1 MPAQSS
7 RETDVESSNQPDYS
21 AVDLPSK
28 DPTEYTYVERRAE
41 LLQRVEEAGEP
52 SVLNQTELADTF
64 DVSQQQISKD
74 LDRLATHV
82 RERMIDRDRRAFVV
96 ENVVR
101 RSIRGLMDEG
111 EYRKAAQTAMEY
123 DGWIYDFHDAAEFE
137 RRLDELEAQQEREGS
152 GL

>member
-21 AVDLPSK
+21 AVDLPSR
-28 DPTEYTYVERRAE
+28 DPTEYSYVERRAE
-41 LLQRVEEAGEP
+41 LLQRVKEAGEP

-64 DVSQQQISKD
+64 GVSQQQISKD

-82 RERMIDRDRRAFVV
+82 HDQMIDRDRRAFVV

-101 RSIRGLMDEG
+101 RSIRGLLDDE
-111 EYRKAAQTAMEY
+111 EYRKAAQTAMDY
-123 DGWIYDFHDAAEFE
+123 DDWIHDFHDAAEFE
-137 RRLDELEAQQEREGS
+137 RRLDELEAQQERGDG

>member
-1 MPAQSS
+1 MPAQSP

-28 DPTEYTYVERRAE
+28 DPTEYSYVERRAE
-41 LLQRVEEAGEP
+41 LLQRVKEAGEP

-64 DVSQQQISKD
+64 GVSQQQISKD
-74 LDRLATHV
+74 LDRLATHIHDH
-82 RERMIDRDRRAFVV
+82 MIDRDRRAFVV

-101 RSIRGLMDEG
+101 RSIRGLLDEE
-111 EYRKAAQTAMEY
+111 EYRKAAQTAMDY
-123 DGWIYDFHDAAEFE
+123 DDWIHDFHDAAEFE
-137 RRLDELEAQQEREGS
+137 RRLAELEAQQERGDG

>member
-28 DPTEYTYVERRAE
+28 DPTDFSYVERRAE
-41 LLQRVEEAGEP
+41 LLQRVKEAGEP

-64 DVSQQQISKD
+64 GVSQQQISKD
-74 LDRLATHV
+74 LDRLAGHV

-101 RSIRGLMDEG
+101 RSIRGLLNEE
-111 EYRKAAQTAMEY
+111 EYRKAAQTAMDY
-123 DGWIYDFHDAAEFE
+123 DDWIHDFHDAAEFE
-137 RRLDELEAQQEREGS
+137 RRLDELEAQQERGDG

>member
-28 DPTEYTYVERRAE
+28 DRTEYNYIQRRAE
-41 LLQRVEEAGEP
+41 LLQLIEEAGEP
-52 SVLNQTELADTF
+52 SALNQTEWAEKF
-64 DVSQQQISKD
+64 GVSQSQISKD
-74 LDRLATHV
+74 FNRLATHV
-82 RERMIDRDRRAFVV
+82 RDRMIDRDRRAFVV

-101 RSIRGLMDEG
+101 RSIRGLLDDE
-111 EYRKAAQTAMEY
+111 EYRKAAQTAMDY
-123 DGWIYDFHDAAEFE
+123 DDWIHDFHDAAEFE
-137 RRLDELEAQQEREGS
+137 RRLDELEAQQERGDS

>member
-28 DPTEYTYVERRAE
+28 DPTDFSYVERRAE
-41 LLQRVEEAGEP
+41 LLQRVKEAGEP

-64 DVSQQQISKD
+64 GVSQQQISKD

-82 RERMIDRDRRAFVV
+82 RDHMIDRDRRAFVV

-101 RSIRGLMDEG
+101 RSIRGLLDEE
-111 EYRKAAQTAMEY
+111 EYRKAAQTAMDY
-123 DGWIYDFHDAAEFE
+123 DDWIHDFHDAAEFE
-137 RRLDELEAQQEREGS
+137 RRLDELEAQQERGDG

>member
-28 DPTEYTYVERRAE
+28 DPTDFSYVERRAE
-41 LLQRVEEAGEP
+41 LLQRVKEAGEP

-64 DVSQQQISKD
+64 GVSQQQISKD

-82 RERMIDRDRRAFVV
+82 RDRMIDRDRRAFVV

-101 RSIRGLMDEG
+101 RSIRGLLDDE
-111 EYRKAAQTAMEY
+111 EYRKAAQTAMDY
-123 DGWIYDFHDAAEFE
+123 DDWIHDFHDAAEFE
-137 RRLDELEAQQEREGS
+137 RRLDELEAQQEPGDG

>member
-7 RETDVESSNQPDYS
+7 RETGVESSNQPDYS

-28 DPTEYTYVERRAE
+28 DPTEYSYVERRAE
-41 LLQRVEEAGEP
+41 LLQRVKEAGEP

-64 DVSQQQISKD
+64 GVSQQQISKD

-82 RERMIDRDRRAFVV
+82 RDRMIDRDRRAFVV

-101 RSIRGLMDEG
+101 RSIRGLLDEE
-111 EYRKAAQTAMEY
+111 EYRKAAQTAMDY
-123 DGWIYDFHDAAEFE
+123 DDWIHDFHDAAEFE
-137 RRLDELEAQQEREGS
+137 RRLDELEAQQERGDG

>member
-7 RETDVESSNQPDYS
+7 RETDVERSNQPDYS

-28 DPTEYTYVERRAE
+28 DPTDFSYVERRAE
-41 LLQRVEEAGEP
+41 LLQRVKEAGEP

-64 DVSQQQISKD
+64 GVSQQQISKD
-74 LDRLATHV
+74 LDRLAGHV

-101 RSIRGLMDEG
+101 RSIRGLLNEE
-111 EYRKAAQTAMEY
+111 EYRKAAQTAMDY
-123 DGWIYDFHDAAEFE
+123 DDWIHDFHDAAEFE
-137 RRLDELEAQQEREGS
+137 RRLAELEAQQERGDG

>member
-28 DPTEYTYVERRAE
+28 DPTDFSYVERRAE
-41 LLQRVEEAGEP
+41 LLQRVKEAGEP

-64 DVSQQQISKD
+64 GVSQQQISKD

-82 RERMIDRDRRAFVV
+82 RDRMIDRDRRAFVV

-101 RSIRGLMDEG
+101 RSIRGLLDEE
-111 EYRKAAQTAMEY
+111 EYRKAAQTAMDY
-123 DGWIYDFHDAAEFE
+123 DDWIHDFHDAAEFE
-137 RRLDELEAQQEREGS
+137 RRLDELEAQQERGDG

>member
-28 DPTEYTYVERRAE
+28 DPTDFSYVERRAE
-41 LLQRVEEAGEP
+41 LLQRVKEAGEP

-64 DVSQQQISKD
+64 GVSQQQISKD
-74 LDRLATHV
+74 LDRLATHI
-82 RERMIDRDRRAFVV
+82 RDRMIDRDRRAFVV

-101 RSIRGLMDEG
+101 RSIRGLLDEE
-111 EYRKAAQTAMEY
+111 EYRKAAQTAMDY
-123 DGWIYDFHDAAEFE
+123 DDWIHDFHDAAEFE
-137 RRLDELEAQQEREGS
+137 RRLDELEAQQERGD
-152 GL
+152 GGP

>member
-28 DPTEYTYVERRAE
+28 DPTEYSYVQRRAE
-41 LLQRVEEAGEP
+41 LLQRVKEAGEP

-64 DVSQQQISKD
+64 GVSQQQISKD

-82 RERMIDRDRRAFVV
+82 RDRMIDRDRRAFVV
-96 ENVVR
+96 ESVVR
-101 RSIRGLMDEG
+101 RSIRGLLDEE
-111 EYRKAAQTAMEY
+111 EYRKAAQTAMDY
-123 DGWIYDFHDAAEFE
+123 DDWIHDFHDAAEFE
-137 RRLDELEAQQEREGS
+137 RRLDELEAAQERES
-152 GL
+152 GGL

>member
-28 DPTEYTYVERRAE
+28 DPTDFSYVERRAE
-41 LLQRVEEAGEP
+41 LLQRVKEAGEP

-64 DVSQQQISKD
+64 GVSQQQISKD
-74 LDRLATHV
+74 LDRLAGHV

-101 RSIRGLMDEG
+101 RSIRGLLDDE
-111 EYRKAAQTAMEY
+111 EYRKAAQTAMDY
-123 DGWIYDFHDAAEFE
+123 DDWIHDFHDAAEFE
-137 RRLDELEAQQEREGS
+137 RRLDELEAQQERRDGR
-152 GL
+152 L

>member
-28 DPTEYTYVERRAE
+28 DPTDFSYVERRAE
-41 LLQRVEEAGEP
+41 LLQRVKEAGEP

-64 DVSQQQISKD
+64 GVSQQQISKD
-74 LDRLATHV
+74 LNRLAGHV

-101 RSIRGLMDEG
+101 RSIRGLLNEE
-111 EYRKAAQTAMEY
+111 EYRKAAQTAMDY
-123 DGWIYDFHDAAEFE
+123 DDWIHDFHDAAEFE
-137 RRLDELEAQQEREGS
+137 RRLAELEAQQERGDG

>member
-28 DPTEYTYVERRAE
+28 DPTDFSYVERRAE
-41 LLQRVEEAGEP
+41 LLQRVKEAGEP

-64 DVSQQQISKD
+64 GVSQQQISKD
-74 LDRLATHV
+74 LDRLAGHV

-101 RSIRGLMDEG
+101 RSIRGLLNEE
-111 EYRKAAQTAMEY
+111 EYRKAAQTAMDY
-123 DGWIYDFHDAAEFE
+123 DDWIHDFHDAAEFE
-137 RRLDELEAQQEREGS
+137 RRLAELEAQQERGDG

>member
-28 DPTEYTYVERRAE
+28 DPTDFSYVERRAE
-41 LLQRVEEAGEP
+41 LLQRVKEAGEP

-64 DVSQQQISKD
+64 GVSQQQISKD

-82 RERMIDRDRRAFVV
+82 RDRMIDRDRRAFVV

-101 RSIRGLMDEG
+101 RSIRGLLNEE
-111 EYRKAAQTAMEY
+111 EYRKAAQTAMDY
-123 DGWIYDFHDAAEFE
+123 DDWIHDFHDAAEFE
-137 RRLDELEAQQEREGS
+137 RRLAELEAQQERGDG

>member
-7 RETDVESSNQPDYS
+7 QKTDVESSNQPDYS

-28 DPTEYTYVERRAE
+28 DPTEYSYVERRAE
-41 LLQRVEEAGEP
+41 LLQRVKEAGEP

-64 DVSQQQISKD
+64 GVSQQQISKD

-82 RERMIDRDRRAFVV
+82 RDRMIDRDRRAFVV

-101 RSIRGLMDEG
+101 RSIRGLLDDE
-111 EYRKAAQTAMEY
+111 EYRKAAQTAMDY
-123 DGWIYDFHDAAEFE
+123 DDWIHDFHDAAEVA
-137 RRLDELEAQQEREGS
+137 RRLDELEA
-152 GL
+152 

>member
-28 DPTEYTYVERRAE
+28 DPTEYSYVERRAE
-41 LLQRVEEAGEP
+41 LLQRVKEAGEP

-64 DVSQQQISKD
+64 GVSQQQISKD

-82 RERMIDRDRRAFVV
+82 RDRMIDRDRRAFVV

-101 RSIRGLMDEG
+101 RSIRGLLDEE
-111 EYRKAAQTAMEY
+111 EYRKAAQTAMDY
-123 DGWIYDFHDAAEFE
+123 DDWIHDFHDAAEFE
-137 RRLDELEAQQEREGS
+137 RRLAELEAQQERKDG

>member
-28 DPTEYTYVERRAE
+28 DPTEYSYVERRAE
-41 LLQRVEEAGEP
+41 LLQRVKEAGEP

-64 DVSQQQISKD
+64 GVSQQQISKD
-74 LDRLATHV
+74 LDRLATHI
-82 RERMIDRDRRAFVV
+82 RDRMIDRDRRAFVV

-101 RSIRGLMDEG
+101 RSIRGLLDDE
-111 EYRKAAQTAMEY
+111 EYRKAAQTAMDY
-123 DGWIYDFHDAAEFE
+123 DDWIHDFHDAAEFE
-137 RRLDELEAQQEREGS
+137 RRLDELEAQQDSEDG

>member
-28 DPTEYTYVERRAE
+28 DPTDFSYVERRAE
-41 LLQRVEEAGEP
+41 LLQRVKEAGEP

-64 DVSQQQISKD
+64 GVSQQQISKD
-74 LDRLATHV
+74 LDRLATHI
-82 RERMIDRDRRAFVV
+82 RDRMIDRDRRAFVV

-101 RSIRGLMDEG
+101 RSIRGLLDEE
-111 EYRKAAQTAMEY
+111 EYRKAAQTAMDY
-123 DGWIYDFHDAAEFE
+123 DDWIHDFHDAAEFE
-137 RRLDELEAQQEREGS
+137 RRLDELEAQQERGDG

>member
-28 DPTEYTYVERRAE
+28 DPTDFSYVERRAE
-41 LLQRVEEAGEP
+41 LLQRVKEAGEP

-64 DVSQQQISKD
+64 GVTQQQISKD
-74 LDRLATHV
+74 LDRLATHI
-82 RERMIDRDRRAFVV
+82 RDRMIDRDRRAFVV

-101 RSIRGLMDEG
+101 RSIRGLLDDE
-111 EYRKAAQTAMEY
+111 EYRKAAQTAMDY
-123 DGWIYDFHDAAEFE
+123 DDWIHDFHDAAEFE
-137 RRLDELEAQQEREGS
+137 RRLDELEAQQERGDG

>member
-28 DPTEYTYVERRAE
+28 DPTEYSYVERRAE
-41 LLQRVEEAGEP
+41 LLQRVKEAGEP

-64 DVSQQQISKD
+64 GVSQQQISKD

-82 RERMIDRDRRAFVV
+82 RDRMIDRDRRAFVV

-101 RSIRGLMDEG
+101 RSIRGLLDDE
-111 EYRKAAQTAMEY
+111 EYRKAAQTAMDY
-123 DGWIYDFHDAAEFE
+123 DDWIHDFHDAAEFE
-137 RRLDELEAQQEREGS
+137 RRLAELEAQQERKDG

>member
-28 DPTEYTYVERRAE
+28 DPTEYSYVERRAE
-41 LLQRVEEAGEP
+41 LLQRVKEAGEP

-64 DVSQQQISKD
+64 GVSQQQISKD
-74 LDRLATHV
+74 LDRLATHI
-82 RERMIDRDRRAFVV
+82 RDRMIDRDRRAFVV

-101 RSIRGLMDEG
+101 RSIRGLLDEE
-111 EYRKAAQTAMEY
+111 EYRKAAQTAMDY
-123 DGWIYDFHDAAEFE
+123 DDWIHDFHDAAEFE
-137 RRLDELEAQQEREGS
+137 RRLAELEAQQERGDG

>member
-1 MPAQSS
+1 MPAHSA
-7 RETDVESSNQPDYS
+7 TDSVVSDSNQPDYS

-64 DVSQQQISKD
+64 GVSQQQISKD
-74 LDRLATHV
+74 LDRIASHV
-82 RERMIDRDRRAFVV
+82 RERMVDRDRRAFVV

-101 RSIRGLMDEG
+101 RSIRGLLDDE
-111 EYRKAAQTAMEY
+111 EYRKAAQTAMDY

-137 RRLDELEAQQEREGS
+137 RRLDELEAAQERES
-152 GL
+152 GGL

>member
-28 DPTEYTYVERRAE
+28 DPTEYSYVERRAE

-64 DVSQQQISKD
+64 GVSQQQISKD
-74 LDRLATHV
+74 LDRIATHV
-82 RERMIDRDRRAFVV
+82 RDRMIDRDRRAFVV

-101 RSIRGLMDEG
+101 RSIRGLLDEE
-111 EYRKAAQTAMEY
+111 EYRKAAQTAVDY
-123 DGWIYDFHDAAEFE
+123 DDWIHDFHDAAEFE
-137 RRLDELEAQQEREGS
+137 RRLDELEAARERES
-152 GL
+152 GGL

>member
-28 DPTEYTYVERRAE
+28 DPTDFSYVERRAE
-41 LLQRVEEAGEP
+41 LLQRVKEAGEP

-64 DVSQQQISKD
+64 GVSQQQISKD
-74 LDRLATHV
+74 LDRLAGHV

-101 RSIRGLMDEG
+101 RSIRGLLDEE
-111 EYRKAAQTAMEY
+111 EYRKAAQTAMDY
-123 DGWIYDFHDAAEFE
+123 DDWIHDFHDAAEFE
-137 RRLDELEAQQEREGS
+137 RRLAELEAQQERGDG